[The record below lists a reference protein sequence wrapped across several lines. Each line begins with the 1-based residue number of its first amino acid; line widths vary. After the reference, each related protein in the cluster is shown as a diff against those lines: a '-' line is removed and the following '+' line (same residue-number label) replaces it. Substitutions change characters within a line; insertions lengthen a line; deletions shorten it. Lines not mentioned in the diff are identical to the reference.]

1 MDWEPRVGMRV
12 VCIRDTVRRLNDR
25 GHPPFIK
32 GQVFTI
38 DDIRYFADYQ
48 GAFLHFA
55 ERPWDL
61 LGHIA
66 GFRPLDERRLD
77 IFRALLTKAPSP
89 ERETA

>member
-1 MDWEPRVGMRV
+1 MYWEPRVGMRV
-12 VCIRDTVRRLNDR
+12 ACVISTVRKLYDQ
-25 GHPPFIK
+25 GYPPFIK

-38 DDIRYFADYQ
+38 DDVRYIDEYP

-55 ERPWDL
+55 ERPWRQ

-77 IFRALLTKAPSP
+77 IFRSILTQAPTEKEP
-89 ERETA
+89 A